1 MRAAVVSLVGLLILG
16 PGQTPAGDFS
26 DVAAPS
32 GAIDIEVVFTA
43 EEIRLIRAHYES
55 HGGHKG
61 TEKGKRKR
69 KGLPPGI
76 AKNLARGKPLPPGI
90 AKQALPYD
98 LRRALP
104 PVRDGYERIVVD
116 GKILLVE
123 IATQIVRDVLI
134 DIVFD

>member
-1 MRAAVVSLVGLLILG
+1 MA
-16 PGQTPAGDFS
+16 FS
-26 DVAAPS
+26 D
-32 GAIDIEVVFTA
+32 

-55 HGGHKG
+55 HAGYDGKG
-61 TEKGKRKR
+61 NGKH

-104 PVRDGYERIVVD
+104 PVRDGYERIIVD

-123 IATQIVRDVLI
+123 IATQIVRDVLT
-134 DIVFD
+134 DIVLD